1 MIVQLDSKN
10 HRMKNKSFLKKMLL
24 ASFIVLLGLVLGF
37 FSTSEYVKARG
48 FEYIEYGNQIQRHQA
63 IIEGNAG
70 NPWQYRILAPFLIE
84 ILLKFTYSLNF
95 PHSILVT
102 FIFVRF
108 IQDTTILIIAFAY
121 YRKLGLPFPHAL
133 IGMAL
138 LAWGIS
144 YSHHNSDLQFNTFF
158 DIIFYLI
165 AGLCILHEKFIW
177 IIPITFLAVLNRET
191 SGFIPFLALSVS
203 LIALPK
209 GYLKKVLLIVLIACL
224 VYLSVFICLRLMYG
238 NQVMLLPYGYVPGFE
253 VLKINLLSVMGWQR
267 IIATLNILPILAI
280 IGYSKSPVLLR
291 IFFWVMLPLWLLIH
305 FTSSEIGETR
315 LLLVPQTMVII
326 PIALFALTNQND
338 TNDLLIDRF
347 GDWINHVAG
356 GIKGGNDE
364 F

>member
-1 MIVQLDSKN
+1 
-10 HRMKNKSFLKKMLL
+10 
-24 ASFIVLLGLVLGF
+24 
-37 FSTSEYVKARG
+37 
-48 FEYIEYGNQIQRHQA
+48 
-63 IIEGNAG
+63 
-70 NPWQYRILAPFLIE
+70 
-84 ILLKFTYSLNF
+84 
-95 PHSILVT
+95 
-102 FIFVRF
+102 
-108 IQDTTILIIAFAY
+108 
-121 YRKLGLPFPHAL
+121 
-133 IGMAL
+133 
-138 LAWGIS
+138 
-144 YSHHNSDLQFNTFF
+144 
-158 DIIFYLI
+158 LI